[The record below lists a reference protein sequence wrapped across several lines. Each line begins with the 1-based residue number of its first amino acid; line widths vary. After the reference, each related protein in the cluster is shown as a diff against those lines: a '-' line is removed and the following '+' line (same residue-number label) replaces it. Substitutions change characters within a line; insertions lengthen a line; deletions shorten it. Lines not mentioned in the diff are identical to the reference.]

1 MVTALVGEMSAVA
14 VRDKRLSRRSELWQP
29 EALSVS
35 SLSTPMINWQPT
47 NSSSDRL
54 PGESIRILYQIFCGS
69 TFTSN
74 KCYFGE
80 GHRNRSESVN
90 SKSVYTG
97 HLLSALI
104 KICLPVARL

>member
-14 VRDKRLSRRSELWQP
+14 VRDKRLSRRLELWQP

-54 PGESIRILYQIFCGS
+54 LGESIRILYQIFCGS

-74 KCYFGE
+74 KCYLG
-80 GHRNRSESVN
+80 RVTAIAQS
-90 SKSVYTG
+90 
-97 HLLSALI
+97 
-104 KICLPVARL
+104 P